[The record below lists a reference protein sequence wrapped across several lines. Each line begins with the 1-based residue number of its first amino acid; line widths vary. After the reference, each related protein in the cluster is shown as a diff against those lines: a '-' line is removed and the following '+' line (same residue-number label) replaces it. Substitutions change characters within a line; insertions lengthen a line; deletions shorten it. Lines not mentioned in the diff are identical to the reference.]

1 MIRSKFA
8 AALAFAATLGVG
20 AASAADLGAWPYTKA
35 PALPYPVYNWAGLY
49 VGGHL
54 GGSWTNQIWTNTVN
68 TTLFGDLSPGNG
80 FGQHG
85 SGAFGGGQVGY
96 NWQASNYV
104 FGLEGTIS
112 AVDNRGTLLNSVFG
126 IGLDDRFS
134 WRTNWMATITGRTG
148 VAVNNNLFY
157 VKGGYAGISNRLAI
171 SDVLP
176 PVLGSGS
183 DTQWHNGWTVGAGW
197 EYGITRNWIVGLE
210 YDYAAFA
217 TRSYQLAGTAPGSY
231 SFDAKPRD
239 VQSAVARVS
248 YKFNGPFVTRY

>member
-8 AALAFAATLGVG
+8 AALALSATLGVG
-20 AASAADLGAWPYTKA
+20 AASAADLGAWPNTKA

-54 GGSWTNQIWTNTVN
+54 GGSWTNQIWTNTAN
-68 TTLFGDLSPGNG
+68 TSGFGDLIPGQG
-80 FGQHG
+80 FSQHG
-85 SGAFGGGQVGY
+85 SGVFGGGQIGY
-96 NWQASNYV
+96 NWQASNFV

-112 AVDNRGTLLNSVFG
+112 AMDNRGSLLNPVFG
-126 IGLDDRFS
+126 GRDDLFS
-134 WRTNWMATITGRTG
+134 WRTNWMATVTGRTG

-157 VKGGYAGISNRLAI
+157 VKGGYAGISNRLAV
-171 SDVLP
+171 SDVVP
-176 PVLGSGS
+176 PFVGSGS

-210 YDYAAFA
+210 YDYAAFE
-217 TRSYQLAGTAPGSY
+217 SKGYQLAGTAPGPY

-239 VQSAVARVS
+239 VQSAVARLS
-248 YKFNGPFVTRY
+248 YKFSGPLVAKY